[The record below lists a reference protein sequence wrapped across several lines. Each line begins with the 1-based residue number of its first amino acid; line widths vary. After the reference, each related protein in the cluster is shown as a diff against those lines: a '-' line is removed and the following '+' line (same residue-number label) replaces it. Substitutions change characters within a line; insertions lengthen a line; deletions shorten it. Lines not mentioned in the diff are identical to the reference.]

1 LVAVKKWAAWDRAYR
16 LYGGG
21 LKKDEPAAAAGYFYG
36 LHLVAAQHPVQE
48 IEKAALAAKEPFLLP
63 RVPRWRSL
71 LRSFALAKD
80 PLPVLNAVLARHGHT
95 VELFIGGVEK
105 SILTKDPGLIQH
117 ILQKNHRNYA
127 KSKFTQGFS
136 RYIGHGLLTNEG
148 PDWLRQRR
156 LIQPGFHRQ
165 RVAGLTGLMQEI
177 TAETL
182 APLVARATAAG
193 GTTTVAAHELMTR
206 LTFRI
211 IARSVFST
219 NFPEGEL
226 DRLAGLIT
234 EIQAFFV
241 RSIRQPYLKP
251 WFRLRGKFSYHDAL
265 AAELRT
271 LLGDLITQ
279 RKQANAQP
287 HATPPDDLLQML
299 LDVRYEDTGESMT
312 PDRVID
318 ESLILLVAGHETS
331 ANALTWLT
339 YLLAHHPAEATL
351 IQAEIAAVL
360 ASRPPAFEDLPRLA
374 TALHAVQEAMRHYPP
389 AWMVDRIAL
398 AEDDYNGLRIPKG
411 TLFSLYFHGLHHD
424 AAYWPA
430 PEEFRPRR
438 FASGQAQPVQSNAYV
453 PFGGGPRLCIG
464 MQFAL
469 TEMQLVTLELLR
481 QFDVEWVAG
490 QPPVTMQPLVTLRP
504 KHDFQ
509 VKLRLRGKA

>member
-1 LVAVKKWAAWDRAYR
+1 MGKI
-16 LYGGG
+16 
-21 LKKDEPAAAAGYFYG
+21 EPAAAWAGP
-36 LHLVAAQHPVQE
+36 AA
-48 IEKAALAAKEPFLLP
+48 LP

-80 PLPVLNAVLARHGHT
+80 PLPVLDATLARYGDT

-105 SILTKDPGLIQH
+105 SILTRDPGLTQYV
-117 ILQKNHRNYA
+117 LQKNSRNYA

-136 RYIGHGLLTNEG
+136 RYVGHGLLTNDG

-165 RVAGLTGLMQEI
+165 RVAGLAGLMQEI

-182 APLVARATAAG
+182 APLAAQAAG
-193 GTTTVAAHELMTR
+193 GGGALAVPAHELMTR

-219 NFPEGEL
+219 NFPEAEL

-251 WFRLRGKFSYHDAL
+251 WFRLRGRFGYHDAL
-265 AAELRT
+265 AVELRA
-271 LLGDLITQ
+271 LLARYIAQ
-279 RKQANAQP
+279 RQQANAQP

-299 LDVRYEDTGESMT
+299 LDARYEDTGAPMT
-312 PDRVID
+312 PERVLD
-318 ESLILLVAGHETS
+318 EALILLIAGHETS
-331 ANALTWLT
+331 ANALTWLL
-339 YLLAHHPAEATL
+339 YLLAHHPAEA
-351 IQAEIAAVL
+351 QAIRAEATAVL
-360 ASRPPAFEDLPRLA
+360 AGRPPTFDDLPRLGK
-374 TALHAVQEAMRHYPP
+374 ALYAVQETMRHYPP
-389 AWMVDRIAL
+389 AWMVDRVAL
-398 AEDDYNGLRIPKG
+398 ADDEYNGLPIPKG
-411 TLFSLYFHGLHHD
+411 TLFSLYFYGLHHD
-424 AAYWPA
+424 EKYWAEPAA
-430 PEEFRPRR
+430 FRPAR
-438 FASGQAQPVQSNAYV
+438 FAPGQARPVPPFAYV

-504 KHDFQ
+504 RHDFR
-509 VKLRLRGKA
+509 VRLRLR

>member
-1 LVAVKKWAAWDRAYR
+1 M
-16 LYGGG
+16 
-21 LKKDEPAAAAGYFYG
+21 AAAA
-36 LHLVAAQHPVQE
+36 A
-48 IEKAALAAKEPFLLP
+48 KASFLLP

-80 PLPVLNAVLARHGHT
+80 PLPVLDAVLARHGDT
-95 VELFIGGVEK
+95 VELYIGGVER
-105 SILTKDPGLIQH
+105 SILTRDPGLIQH
-117 ILQKNHRNYA
+117 MLQKNNRNYA
-127 KSKFTQGFS
+127 KSKFTHSFS
-136 RYIGHGLLTNEG
+136 RYVGHGLLTNEG

-165 RVAGLTGLMQEI
+165 RVVGLTGLMQEI

-182 APLVARATAAG
+182 APLVAQAAAAG
-193 GTTTVAAHELMTR
+193 GATTVAVHELMTR

-219 NFPEGEL
+219 NFPEAEL

-234 EIQAFFV
+234 KMQAFFV

-251 WFRLRGKFSYHDAL
+251 WFRLRGQFRYHDAL

-271 LLGDLITQ
+271 LLAGVIAHRQL
-279 RKQANAQP
+279 ANAQP
-287 HATPPDDLLQML
+287 GAPPPDDLLQML
-299 LDVRYEDTGESMT
+299 LDVRYEDTGEPMT

-339 YLLAHHPAEATL
+339 YLLAQNPAEAQV
-351 IQAEIAAVL
+351 IQAETAAVL
-360 ASRPPAFEDLPRLA
+360 AGRAPTFEDLPRLG
-374 TALHAVQEAMRHYPP
+374 TALYAVQEAMRHYPP
-389 AWMVDRIAL
+389 AWMVDRVAL
-398 AEDDYNGLRIPKG
+398 ADDEYEGLRIPQG
-411 TLFSLYFHGLHHD
+411 TLFSLYFYGLHHD
-424 AAYWPA
+424 AKYWPE
-430 PEEFRPRR
+430 PQEFRPGR
-438 FASGQAQPVQSNAYV
+438 FAPGHARPVQANSYV

-481 QFDVEWVAG
+481 RFDIEWVAG
-490 QPPVTMQPLVTLRP
+490 QPAVTMQPLITLRP
-504 KHDFQ
+504 RGDFQ
-509 VKLRLRGKA
+509 VRLRLR

>member
-1 LVAVKKWAAWDRAYR
+1 MVIFGGRIQLRPQEMSNEQQRA
-16 LYGGG
+16 
-21 LKKDEPAAAAGYFYG
+21 AAAAG
-36 LHLVAAQHPVQE
+36 
-48 IEKAALAAKEPFLLP
+48 PFVLP

-80 PLPVLNAVLARHGHT
+80 PLPVLNDTLAHYGDT

-105 SILTKDPGLIQH
+105 SILTRDPGLTQH

-177 TAETL
+177 TTETL
-182 APLVARATAAG
+182 APLVAQAAG
-193 GTTTVAAHELMTR
+193 AGGAATVEVHELMTR

-219 NFPEGEL
+219 NFPEAEL

-251 WFRLRGKFSYHDAL
+251 WFRLRGRFTYHDAL

-271 LLGDLITQ
+271 LLAGLIAQ
-279 RKQANAQP
+279 RQRANAQP
-287 HATPPDDLLQML
+287 GAAPPDDLLQML
-299 LDVRYEDTGESMT
+299 LDVRYEDTGEPMS
-312 PDRVID
+312 PDRLID

-331 ANALTWLT
+331 ANALTWLA
-339 YLLAHHPAEATL
+339 YLLAHHPAEAVV
-351 IQAEIAAVL
+351 IQTEMAAVL
-360 ASRPPAFEDLPRLA
+360 AGRTPTFDDLPRLGA
-374 TALHAVQEAMRHYPP
+374 ALYAVQETMRCYPP
-389 AWMVDRIAL
+389 AWMVDRVAL
-398 AEDDYNGLRIPKG
+398 ADDEYQGLRIPKG

-424 AAYWPA
+424 AKYWPA
-430 PEEFRPRR
+430 PEEFRPGR
-438 FASGQAQPVQSNAYV
+438 FAPGPARAVQANAYV

-481 QFDVEWVAG
+481 LFAIEWVAG
-490 QPPVTMQPLVTLRP
+490 QPPVTMQPLITLRP
-504 KHDFQ
+504 KNDFR
-509 VKLRLRGKA
+509 LRLRLR

>member
-1 LVAVKKWAAWDRAYR
+1 MSEL
-16 LYGGG
+16 
-21 LKKDEPAAAAGYFYG
+21 ETSEMAAAAAF
-36 LHLVAAQHPVQE
+36 V
-48 IEKAALAAKEPFLLP
+48 LP

-80 PLPVLNAVLARHGHT
+80 PLPVLNDTLDRYGPT

-105 SILTKDPGLIQH
+105 SILTRDPGLTQH

-182 APLVARATAAG
+182 APLEVQAAQHG
-193 GTTTVAAHELMTR
+193 GATTVEAHELMTR

-219 NFPEGEL
+219 NFPEAEL

-241 RSIRQPYLKP
+241 RSIRQPYFKP
-251 WFRLRGKFSYHDAL
+251 WFRLRGRFRYHDDL
-265 AAELRT
+265 AAELRR
-271 LLGDLITQ
+271 LLAALIAQ
-279 RKQANAQP
+279 RQQANAQP
-287 HATPPDDLLQML
+287 GARPPDDLLQML
-299 LDVRYEDTGESMT
+299 LDVRYEDTGEPMS
-312 PDRVID
+312 PDRVLD
-318 ESLILLVAGHETS
+318 EALILLVAGHETS

-339 YLLAHHPAEATL
+339 YLLAHHPAEAVA
-351 IQAEIAAVL
+351 IQAEATAVL
-360 ASRPPAFEDLPRLA
+360 GGRPPVFEDLPRLGK
-374 TALHAVQEAMRHYPP
+374 ALWAVQETMRRYPP
-389 AWMVDRIAL
+389 AWMVDRVAL
-398 AEDDYNGLRIPKG
+398 ADDAYQGLRIPKG
-411 TLFSLYFHGLHHD
+411 TLFSLYFYGLHHD
-424 AAYWPA
+424 PGHWPEPA
-430 PEEFRPRR
+430 EFRPGR
-438 FASGQAQPVQSNAYV
+438 FAPGQPVQPFAYV

-481 QFDVEWVAG
+481 RFDVEWVAG
-490 QPPVTMQPLVTLRP
+490 HPLVTMQPLITLRP
-504 KHDFQ
+504 KHDFR
-509 VKLRLRGKA
+509 VRLRLR

>member
-1 LVAVKKWAAWDRAYR
+1 MSPVHSAGSVL
-16 LYGGG
+16 
-21 LKKDEPAAAAGYFYG
+21 PA
-36 LHLVAAQHPVQE
+36 
-48 IEKAALAAKEPFLLP
+48 PFSPP

-80 PLPVLNAVLARHGHT
+80 PLPVLDATLARYGDT

-105 SILTKDPGLIQH
+105 SILTRDPGLTQH

-182 APLVARATAAG
+182 APLATQARHAG
-193 GTTTVAAHELMTR
+193 GVTTVEVHELMTR

-219 NFPEGEL
+219 NFPEAEL

-251 WFRLRGKFSYHDAL
+251 WFQLRGQFNRHDAL
-265 AAELRT
+265 AAELRA
-271 LLGDLITQ
+271 LLASLVAQ
-279 RKQANAQP
+279 RQQANAQP
-287 HATPPDDLLQML
+287 NATPPDDLLQML
-299 LDVRYEDTGESMT
+299 LDVRYEDTGEPMT
-312 PDRVID
+312 PERVID

-339 YLLAHHPAEATL
+339 YLLAHHPKEVAV
-351 IQAEIAAVL
+351 IQAEMAAVL
-360 ASRPPAFEDLPRLA
+360 AGRTPTFEDLPRLGK
-374 TALHAVQEAMRHYPP
+374 ALYAVQEAMRHYPP
-389 AWMVDRIAL
+389 AWMVDRVAL
-398 AEDDYNGLRIPKG
+398 ADDEYNGLRIPQG

-424 AAYWPA
+424 AKSWEA
-430 PEEFRPRR
+430 PKGFRPSR
-438 FASGQAQPVQSNAYV
+438 FAPGQPRPVQTFAYV

-481 QFDVEWVAG
+481 QFEVEWVAG
-490 QPPVTMQPLVTLRP
+490 QPPVTMQPLITLRP

-509 VKLRLRGKA
+509 VRLRLR

>member
-1 LVAVKKWAAWDRAYR
+1 MNELTAS
-16 LYGGG
+16 
-21 LKKDEPAAAAGYFYG
+21 
-36 LHLVAAQHPVQE
+36 
-48 IEKAALAAKEPFLLP
+48 EKAPENAFRLP
-63 RVPRWRSL
+63 RLPRWRSL

-80 PLPVLNAVLARHGHT
+80 PLPVLNDTLARYGDT

-105 SILTKDPGLIQH
+105 SILTRDPGLIQH
-117 ILQKNHRNYA
+117 VLQKNNRNYA

-136 RYIGHGLLTNEG
+136 RYIGHGLLTNDG

-182 APLVARATAAG
+182 APLLAQATGTG
-193 GTTTVAAHELMTR
+193 GATTVAVHELMTR

-219 NFPEGEL
+219 NFPEAEL

-251 WFRLRGKFSYHDAL
+251 WFRLRGRFAYHDAL
-265 AAELRT
+265 AAELRA
-271 LLGDLITQ
+271 LLGGLITQ
-279 RKQANAQP
+279 RQQANARP
-287 HATPPDDLLQML
+287 NAIPPDDLLQML
-299 LDVRYEDTGESMT
+299 LDVRYEDTGEPMP
-312 PDRVID
+312 PDRLID

-339 YLLAHHPAEATL
+339 YLLAHHPAEAGV
-351 IQAEIAAVL
+351 IQQEMAAVL
-360 ASRPPAFEDLPRLA
+360 AGRTPTFEDLPRLG
-374 TALHAVQEAMRHYPP
+374 TALNAVQEAMRHYPP
-389 AWMVDRIAL
+389 AWMVDRVAL
-398 AEDDYNGLRIPKG
+398 ADDEYRGLRIPQG

-424 AAYWPA
+424 PKYWTA
-430 PEEFRPRR
+430 PEEFWPGR
-438 FASGQAQPVQSNAYV
+438 FAPDAARPVQANAYV

-481 QFDVEWVAG
+481 QFDIEWVAG
-490 QPPVTMQPLVTLRP
+490 QPPVTVQPLITLRP

-509 VKLRLRGKA
+509 VRLRLRG

>member
-1 LVAVKKWAAWDRAYR
+1 MTH
-16 LYGGG
+16 
-21 LKKDEPAAAAGYFYG
+21 LKSPGDKTPHGAF
-36 LHLVAAQHPVQE
+36 V
-48 IEKAALAAKEPFLLP
+48 LP
-63 RVPRWRSL
+63 KLPRWRSL

-80 PLPVLNAVLARHGHT
+80 PLPVLNQVLARHGDT
-95 VELFIGGVEK
+95 VQLFIGGVEK
-105 SILTKDPGLIQH
+105 SILTRDPGLIQH
-117 ILQKNHRNYA
+117 VLQKNHRNYA

-177 TAETL
+177 TTETL
-182 APLVARATAAG
+182 APLVAQAASAG
-193 GTTTVAAHELMTR
+193 GATSVEVHELMTR

-219 NFPEGEL
+219 NFPEAEL

-265 AAELRT
+265 AQELRT
-271 LLGDLITQ
+271 LLAGLITQ
-279 RKQANAQP
+279 RQEANSRP
-287 HATPPDDLLQML
+287 GTTPPDDLLQML
-299 LDVRYEDTGESMT
+299 LDVRYEDTGEPMGT
-312 PDRVID
+312 DRVID

-339 YLLAHHPAEATL
+339 YLLAHHPAEATR
-351 IQAEIAAVL
+351 IQQEIATVL
-360 ASRPPAFEDLPRLA
+360 AGRPPAFEDLPRLG

-389 AWMVDRIAL
+389 AWMVDRVAL
-398 AEDDYNGLRIPKG
+398 TDDNYNGLPIPKG

-424 AAYWPA
+424 AKYWPN
-430 PEEFRPRR
+430 PEEFQPSR
-438 FASGQAQPVQSNAYV
+438 FAPGQPQQVQANAYV

-481 QFDVEWVAG
+481 QFDVQWVPG
-490 QPPVTMQPLVTLRP
+490 QPPVTIQPLITLRP
-504 KHDFQ
+504 RRDFR
-509 VKLRLRGKA
+509 VELRLR

>member
-1 LVAVKKWAAWDRAYR
+1 MSEGKTPSVVATSPFVPPR
-16 LYGGG
+16 L
-21 LKKDEPAAAAGYFYG
+21 
-36 LHLVAAQHPVQE
+36 
-48 IEKAALAAKEPFLLP
+48 
-63 RVPRWRSL
+63 PRWRSL

-80 PLPVLNAVLARHGHT
+80 PLPVLNQILARHGDT

-105 SILTKDPGLIQH
+105 SILTRDPGLTQH

-165 RVAGLTGLMQEI
+165 RVAALTGLMQEI
-177 TAETL
+177 TVETL
-182 APLVARATAAG
+182 APVVAQAASAG
-193 GTTTVAAHELMTR
+193 GVATVEVHELMTR

-219 NFPEGEL
+219 NFPEAEL

-251 WFRLRGKFSYHDAL
+251 WFHLKGRFKYHDAL

-271 LLGDLITQ
+271 LLSGLIAQ
-279 RKQANAQP
+279 RQQANAEP
-287 HATPPDDLLQML
+287 GATPPDDLLQML
-299 LDVRYEDTGESMT
+299 LDVRYEDTGGPMSS
-312 PDRVID
+312 DRLID

-339 YLLAHHPAEATL
+339 YLLAHHPAEAVA
-351 IQAEIAAVL
+351 IQAQMNSVL
-360 ASRPPAFEDLPRLA
+360 AGRTPAFEDLPQLGK
-374 TALHAVQEAMRHYPP
+374 ALNAVQETMRCYPP
-389 AWMVDRIAL
+389 AWMVDRVAL
-398 AEDDYNGLRIPKG
+398 ADDEYNGLRIPKG

-424 AAYWPA
+424 AKYWPA
-430 PEEFRPRR
+430 PEEFRPSR
-438 FASGQAQPVQSNAYV
+438 FAPDAERPVQANAYV

-481 QFDVEWVAG
+481 QFDVEWIPN
-490 QPPVTMQPLVTLRP
+490 QPPVTMQPLITLRP
-504 KHDFQ
+504 KQEFQ
-509 VKLRLRGKA
+509 VKLRLRASA

>member
-1 LVAVKKWAAWDRAYR
+1 MAEAENLDKVVA
-16 LYGGG
+16 G
-21 LKKDEPAAAAGYFYG
+21 
-36 LHLVAAQHPVQE
+36 
-48 IEKAALAAKEPFLLP
+48 PFFLP

-80 PLPVLNAVLARHGHT
+80 PLPVLDDTLARYGDT

-105 SILTKDPGLIQH
+105 SILTRDPGLTQH

-136 RYIGHGLLTNEG
+136 RYVGHGLLTNEG

-177 TAETL
+177 ITETL
-182 APLVARATAAG
+182 APLAAQAASG
-193 GTTTVAAHELMTR
+193 GGALAVPAHELMTR

-219 NFPEGEL
+219 SFPEAEL

-251 WFRLRGKFSYHDAL
+251 WFQLRGQFGYHDAL

-271 LLGDLITQ
+271 LLARFIDQ
-279 RKQANAQP
+279 RQQANQQP
-287 HATPPDDLLQML
+287 DATPPDDLLQML
-299 LDVRYEDTGESMT
+299 LDARYEDTGQPMT
-312 PDRVID
+312 PARVLD
-318 ESLILLVAGHETS
+318 EALILLIAGHETS
-331 ANALTWLT
+331 ANALTWLL
-339 YLLAHHPAEATL
+339 YLLAHHPAEATR
-351 IQAEIAAVL
+351 IQQEMGTVL
-360 ASRPPAFEDLPRLA
+360 QGRPPTFDDLPRLGH
-374 TALHAVQEAMRHYPP
+374 ALHAVQEAMRRYPP
-389 AWMVDRIAL
+389 AWMVDRVAL
-398 AEDDYNGLRIPKG
+398 ADDTYQGLHIPKG
-411 TLFSLYFHGLHHD
+411 TLFSLYFYGLHHH
-424 AAYWPA
+424 AGYWDQPQ
-430 PEEFRPRR
+430 EFRPAR
-438 FASGQAQPVQSNAYV
+438 FAPGAARPVQPFAYV

-481 QFDVEWVAG
+481 QFEVEWVAG
-490 QPPVTMQPLVTLRP
+490 QPPVTMQPLITLRP
-504 KHDFQ
+504 RGDFQ
-509 VKLRLRGKA
+509 VRLRLV

>member
-1 LVAVKKWAAWDRAYR
+1 MSELLVAETPPENAFR
-16 LYGGG
+16 
-21 LKKDEPAAAAGYFYG
+21 
-36 LHLVAAQHPVQE
+36 
-48 IEKAALAAKEPFLLP
+48 LP

-80 PLPVLNAVLARHGHT
+80 PLPVLNQVLARHGDT

-105 SILTKDPGLIQH
+105 SILTRDPGLIQH
-117 ILQKNHRNYA
+117 VLQKNNRNYA
-127 KSKFTQGFS
+127 KSKFTRGFS
-136 RYIGHGLLTNEG
+136 RYIGHGLLTNDG

-165 RVAGLTGLMQEI
+165 RVVGLTGLMQEI
-177 TAETL
+177 TTETL
-182 APLVARATAAG
+182 APLVAQATGTG
-193 GTTTVAAHELMTR
+193 GTTTVAVHELMTR

-219 NFPEGEL
+219 NFPEAEL

-251 WFRLRGKFSYHDAL
+251 WFRLRGRFAYHDAL

-271 LLGDLITQ
+271 LLGALITQ
-279 RKQANAQP
+279 RQQANTRPGTTA
-287 HATPPDDLLQML
+287 PPDDLLQML
-299 LDVRYEDTGESMT
+299 LDVRYEDTGEPMT
-312 PDRVID
+312 PDRLID

-339 YLLAHHPAEATL
+339 YLLAHHPAEAVV
-351 IQAEIAAVL
+351 IQQEMAAVL
-360 ASRPPAFEDLPRLA
+360 AGRAPAFEDLPRLG
-374 TALHAVQEAMRHYPP
+374 TALCAVQEAMRRYPP
-389 AWMVDRIAL
+389 AWMVDRVAL
-398 AEDDYNGLRIPKG
+398 ADDEYQGLRIPKG
-411 TLFSLYFHGLHHD
+411 TLFSLYFHGLHHN
-424 AAYWPA
+424 AKYWDA
-430 PEEFRPRR
+430 PEAFRPSR
-438 FASGQAQPVQSNAYV
+438 FAPGVAQPVQANAYV

-469 TEMQLVTLELLR
+469 TEMQLVTLALLR
-481 QFDVEWVAG
+481 QFDIEWVAG

-509 VKLRLRGKA
+509 VRLRVRE

>member
-1 LVAVKKWAAWDRAYR
+1 MHETETAA
-16 LYGGG
+16 
-21 LKKDEPAAAAGYFYG
+21 PAA
-36 LHLVAAQHPVQE
+36 
-48 IEKAALAAKEPFLLP
+48 KTSFLLP

-80 PLPVLNAVLARHGHT
+80 PLPVLDTVLARHGDT
-95 VELFIGGVEK
+95 VELYIGGVER
-105 SILTKDPGLIQH
+105 SILTRDPGLIQH
-117 ILQKNHRNYA
+117 ILQKNNRNYA
-127 KSKFTQGFS
+127 KSKFTHAFS
-136 RYIGHGLLTNEG
+136 RYVGHGLLTNEG

-177 TAETL
+177 TAENL
-182 APLVARATAAG
+182 APLAARAAAAG
-193 GTTTVAAHELMTR
+193 GTTTVAVHELMTR

-219 NFPEGEL
+219 NFPEAEL

-234 EIQAFFV
+234 EMQAFFV

-251 WFRLRGKFSYHDAL
+251 WFRLRGRFRYHDAL

-271 LLGDLITQ
+271 LLAGLIAQ
-279 RKQANAQP
+279 RQQANAQP
-287 HATPPDDLLQML
+287 GATPPDDLLQML
-299 LDVRYEDTGESMT
+299 LDVRYEDTGEPMT
-312 PDRVID
+312 PARVID

-339 YLLAHHPAEATL
+339 YLLARHPAEAQV
-351 IQAEIAAVL
+351 IQAETAAVL
-360 ASRPPAFEDLPRLA
+360 ASRAPTFEDLPRLA
-374 TALHAVQEAMRHYPP
+374 TALYAVQEAMRHYPP

-398 AEDDYNGLRIPKG
+398 ADDEYEGLRIPKG

-424 AAYWPA
+424 AKYWPA
-430 PEEFRPRR
+430 PEEFRPGR
-438 FASGQAQPVQSNAYV
+438 FAPGQARPVQANAYV

-481 QFDVEWVAG
+481 RFDIEWVAG
-490 QPPVTMQPLVTLRP
+490 QPPVTMQPLITLRP
-504 KHDFQ
+504 RGDFQ
-509 VKLRLRGKA
+509 VRLRLR